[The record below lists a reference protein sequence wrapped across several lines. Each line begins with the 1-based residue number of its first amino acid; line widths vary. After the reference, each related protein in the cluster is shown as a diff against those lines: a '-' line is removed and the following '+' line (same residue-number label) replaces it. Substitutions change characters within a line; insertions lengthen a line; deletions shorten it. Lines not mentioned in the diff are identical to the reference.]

1 MSADQAPGVAMA
13 QRVSAGTVVF
23 GNDLPLVLI
32 AGPCQLESRA
42 HALECAAA
50 LCEIAK
56 RAGMPFVFKTSF
68 DKANRTSVH
77 APRGIGFRQ
86 APGIFAEI
94 RERFGVP
101 VLTDVHNESQCA
113 PIAEVVDILQIP
125 AFLARQTDL
134 LLAAGRTGA
143 VVNIKKAQF
152 MAPGDI
158 VHAAEKVASVGNTH
172 ILLTER
178 GASFGYNNL
187 VVDMRSFPIMKATG
201 YPVIFDATHAVQ
213 NPGALGLASGGDRA
227 MVPVL
232 AKAAVATGIAG
243 LFIEAHPDPD
253 RAPSDAP
260 CMLPIHGVARLIE
273 TIMAID
279 VIAKRDAGTF
289 TGED

>member
-1 MSADQAPGVAMA
+1 MTVDQESLVTTA

-23 GNDLPLVLI
+23 GNDLPIVLI

-50 LCEIAK
+50 LCEITK

-68 DKANRTSVH
+68 DKANRTSVR
-77 APRGIGFRQ
+77 APRGIGFGQ
-86 APGIFAEI
+86 APGIFSEI

-101 VLTDVHNESQCA
+101 VLTDVHNESHCA

-152 MAPGDI
+152 MAPGDMT
-158 VHAAEKVASVGNTH
+158 HAAEKVASVGNRR

-213 NPGALGLASGGDRA
+213 NPGALGVASGGDRA

-232 AKAAVATGIAG
+232 AKAATATGIAG

-253 RAPSDAP
+253 RAPSDAL

-273 TIMAID
+273 TIMAFD
-279 VIAKRDAGTF
+279 VVAKHTLRTRAVD
-289 TGED
+289 D